1 MLFPK
6 TYHVILCLIV
16 SLDKIRMKH
25 FHLKVKEVIQE
36 TPEAVTIAFWHPL
49 SEMIKYQ
56 AGQFLTLLLTIDG
69 EKVRRSYSMSSSP
82 HTDTAPA
89 VTVKRVPGGIVSNWL
104 IDTVKVGDSIE
115 VLEPTGHF
123 MVQPDVRN
131 ARTVV
136 LIGAGSG
143 ITPLISIA
151 KSILKIEAKSRVILL
166 YGNRDENNIIFKNKL
181 DELSGQYGERL
192 VVKYTLSQ
200 PLNGWTGETGRL
212 NQSHILRLLEEI
224 KGLAPTQADY
234 FLCGPDGLMD
244 EAKSALAILKVPVE
258 RIHKES
264 FATATTHHPVHEV
277 EDDGSLN
284 AQEVTVLYEGSE
296 YKFMVEPHQTILEAA
311 LELDIDLPYSCQ
323 AGMCTACMGKCTSGK
338 VQLDEE
344 DGLTKAELAAGFI
357 LTCVAHPL
365 SKDVVVEIE

>member
-1 MLFPK
+1 
-6 TYHVILCLIV
+6 
-16 SLDKIRMKH
+16 MKH

-296 YKFMVEPHQTILEAA
+296 YKFIVEPHQTILEAA

>member
-1 MLFPK
+1 
-6 TYHVILCLIV
+6 
-16 SLDKIRMKH
+16 MKH

-36 TPEAVTIAFWHPL
+36 TPDAVTISFWHPL
-49 SEMIKYQ
+49 SEMIKYN
-56 AGQFLTLLLTIDG
+56 AGQFLTILLNIND

-89 VTVKRVPGGIVSNWL
+89 VTIKRVPGGLVSNWL
-104 IDTVKVGDSIE
+104 IDNVKEGDFLE

-123 MVQPDVRN
+123 IVQPDIRN

-151 KSILKIEAKSRVILL
+151 KSILKIEAESRVVLL
-166 YGNRDENNIIFKNKL
+166 YGNRNENTIIFKHKL
-181 DELSGQYGERL
+181 DELSEQYGERFL
-192 VVKYTLSQ
+192 VKYTLSQ
-200 PLNGWTGETGRL
+200 PLNDWAGSTGRL
-212 NQSHILRLLEEI
+212 NQSYILRLLEEI
-224 KGLAPTQADY
+224 KGIVPTQAEY

-244 EAKSALAILKVPVE
+244 EAKNALALLKVPTE

-264 FATATTHHPVHEV
+264 FATATTHHHPVHEV
-277 EDDGSLN
+277 EDDGSLKT
-284 AQEVTVLYEGSE
+284 QEVTVLYEGSE

-344 DGLTKAELAAGFI
+344 DGLTKSELAAGFI

-365 SKDVVVEIE
+365 SKNVVVEIE